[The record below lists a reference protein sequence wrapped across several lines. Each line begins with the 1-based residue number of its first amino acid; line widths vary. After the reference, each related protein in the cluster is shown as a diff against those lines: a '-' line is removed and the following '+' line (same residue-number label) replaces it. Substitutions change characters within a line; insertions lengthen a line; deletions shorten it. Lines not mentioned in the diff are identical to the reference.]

1 MAKRFFLVAGEKV
14 CYSNIVI
21 LGFKGQKAIHAC
33 MMRLL
38 NLEPAKHGE
47 EQIPNVCGI
56 AGSLLRAIRNV
67 IFVDI
72 SWEQWKIFLGISRE
86 GSLVCHLARP
96 GNTRMLY
103 EKER

>member
-21 LGFKGQKAIHAC
+21 LGFKGQKVIHAC

-56 AGSLLRAIRNV
+56 AGELATSNSKRN
-67 IFVDI
+67 FRGHQLGAMENFFRYQPGRQPCLP
-72 SWEQWKIFLGISRE
+72 SCEAWK
-86 GSLVCHLARP
+86 
-96 GNTRMLY
+96 Y
-103 EKER
+103 EDAL

>member
-1 MAKRFFLVAGEKV
+1 MAGEKV

-56 AGSLLRAIRNV
+56 AGELATSNSKRN
-67 IFVDI
+67 FRGHQLGAM
-72 SWEQWKIFLGISRE
+72 ENFLGISRE